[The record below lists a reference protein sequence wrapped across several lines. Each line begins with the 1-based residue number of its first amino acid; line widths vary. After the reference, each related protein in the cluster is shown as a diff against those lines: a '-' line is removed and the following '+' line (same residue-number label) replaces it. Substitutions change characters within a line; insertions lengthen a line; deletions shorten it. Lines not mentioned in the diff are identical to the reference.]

1 VAVCARAPR
10 VSGRGWGHE
19 DADAAAESEREPP
32 VSRRRPAAVGWW
44 ARQKRRRRCPSECF
58 FFKFLLRQSDHKI
71 HEASTLLWHTWYSVK
86 NSYKNVYK

>member
-58 FFKFLLRQSDHKI
+58 FF
-71 HEASTLLWHTWYSVK
+71 
-86 NSYKNVYK
+86 